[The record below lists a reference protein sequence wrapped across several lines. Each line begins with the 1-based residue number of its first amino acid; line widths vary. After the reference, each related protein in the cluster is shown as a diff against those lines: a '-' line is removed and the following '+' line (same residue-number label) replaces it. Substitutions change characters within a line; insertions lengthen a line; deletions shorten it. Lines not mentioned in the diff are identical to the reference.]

1 MPSIDNSNK
10 HLDLGCGDHARNPY
24 SAPELYGVD
33 LSLGDREADDNF
45 KTCNLVFEP
54 IRFSDAFFAS
64 VSAFDVIEHIPRQS
78 VDHERKIIV
87 NPFIL
92 VMNEIHRVLK
102 PNGLFYALTPAYPSP
117 EAFQDPTH
125 VNIITEGTHQYF
137 CGDNADAKRYG
148 FIGKFKVI
156 EAQRIYPKYAQ
167 TAERSLVT
175 VIKNA
180 HKKYVKRS
188 ISHFVW
194 QLQAIK

>member
-1 MPSIDNSNK
+1 MHATPITHQNYLASTSI
-10 HLDLGCGDHARNPY
+10 LGT
-24 SAPELYGVD
+24 
-33 LSLGDREADDNF
+33 REPDEHF
-45 KTCNLVFEP
+45 KICNLVCEP
-54 IRFSDAFFAS
+54 IPFVDSYFNS

-87 NPFIL
+87 NPFVEL
-92 VMNEIHRVLK
+92 MNEIHRVLQ
-102 PNGLFYALTPAYPSP
+102 PNGLFYASTPAFPSP

-125 VNIITEGTHQYF
+125 VNIIIEGTHQYF
-137 CGDNADAKRYG
+137 CGENAAAKRYG
-148 FIGKFKVI
+148 FTGQFKVI

-167 TAERSLVT
+167 TAERSLIN

>member
-1 MPSIDNSNK
+1 MHTIENSNK

-24 SAPELYGVD
+24 NASELFGVD
-33 LSLGDREADDNF
+33 LSLGTREPDEHF
-45 KTCNLVFEP
+45 KICNLVCEP
-54 IRFSDAFFAS
+54 IPFGDSYFNS

-87 NPFIL
+87 NPFVEL
-92 VMNEIHRVLK
+92 MNEIHRVLQ
-102 PNGLFYALTPAYPSP
+102 PNGLFYASTPAFPSP
-117 EAFQDPTH
+117 EVFQDPTH

-137 CGDNADAKRYG
+137 CGENAAAKRYG
-148 FIGKFKVI
+148 FTGQFKVI

-167 TAERSLVT
+167 TAERSLIN